1 MIKDPQSLTTSAG
14 RRSLIQLAKN
24 DSFSQSQKHKFKLKS
39 PKNYIKLWA
48 PHPDKICT
56 HHIAWL
62 LVSLNLYTEVRSAKL
77 TQPTIITTSNMLIYL
92 FSILYLESH

>member
-14 RRSLIQLAKN
+14 RRSLTQLAKI
-24 DSFSQSQKHKFKLKS
+24 DSFSQSQKQKFKLKS

-56 HHIAWL
+56 HHIVWL

-77 TQPTIITTSNMLIYL
+77 TQPTIITTSNMLMYL
-92 FSILYLESH
+92 FLLFI